1 LSFVV
6 DNSVFMGWCIPDEQ
20 TPKLLGF
27 LQQARDADLFV
38 PAIWPSEFSNV
49 LGKAHRKGRLTSIDV
64 RNALELAAKLKI
76 HVVQGWN
83 NATLH
88 EALVMMHRYSL
99 TSYDASYL
107 ALAIEKNMP
116 LATTDNELRAAATMA
131 AVPLVL

>member
-20 TPKLLGF
+20 TPPLLGF
-27 LQQARDADLFV
+27 LQQARDVELLV

-49 LGKAHRKGRLTSIDV
+49 LGKAHQKGRLTNDDV
-64 RNALELAAKLKI
+64 RSALELVAKLKI
-76 HVVQGWN
+76 QVVAGWDN
-83 NATLH
+83 TTLH

-107 ALAIEKNMP
+107 ALAIERNVP
-116 LATTDNELRAAATMA
+116 LATTDKELRDAAAMA
-131 AVPLVL
+131 GVPLVL